1 VTDTAAN
8 AQVSD
13 GAALRRELG
22 LRGWLELAV
31 IGLFYGTYS
40 LVRNRFGSG
49 GSSGATG
56 VETARANAQRIID
69 LEDRLGLLIEDDIQ
83 EAFLSNTAFIQFW
96 NLFYGLFHFL
106 VTGVVLVFLYFW
118 RPRAYAFWRTAGL
131 TTTALALFGFALFPL
146 MPPRLL
152 NNCGPFGAC
161 ESNWSFV
168 DTVVEVGGIWSFD
181 SGGMAAISNQF
192 AAMPSLHFGWA
203 LWCSLILVRHLRN
216 PAARLAALAY
226 PWATLFAILVTAN
239 HWWVDAVGGGAAVLC
254 GLVLAEVAHNAANRL
269 RSRRIV

>member
-1 VTDTAAN
+1 VTPDA
-8 AQVSD
+8 VGWR
-13 GAALRRELG
+13 GAAPLRRELG
-22 LRGWLELAV
+22 LRGWVELLV
-31 IGLFYGTYS
+31 IGVFYATYS
-40 LVRNRFGSG
+40 WVRNQFGSG
-49 GSSGATG
+49 GAGGSG

-69 LEDRLGLLIEDDIQ
+69 LEESLGLLLEDDIQ
-83 EAFLSNTAFIQFW
+83 EAFLSFTPFIQFW

-106 VTGVVLVFLYFW
+106 VTGVVLAFLYFW

-131 TTTALALFGFALFPL
+131 TTTGLALFGFALFPL

-161 ESNWSFV
+161 EDNWSYV
-168 DTVVEVGGIWSFD
+168 DTVVEVGGIWSFE

-203 LWCSLILVRHLRN
+203 MWCSLILVRHLRRR
-216 PAARLAALAY
+216 PARLAALLY

-239 HWWVDAVGGGAAVLC
+239 HWWIDAVGGGVAVLC
-254 GLVLAEVAHNAANRL
+254 GLGLAEVAHNAVNRL